1 MTQGFVYK
9 KVEIPQPAGH
19 NRGMIQLGSLR
30 WRPLLAGIAVF
41 FLLISARAQSVDI
54 FMSVGAAP
62 AAMGTNPQPAPTL
75 AGDST
80 DAQYP
85 KWIKIGSAQM
95 GVGRGV
101 SISNGSVAT
110 SNPSVSE
117 VVVTKMTDSTTPSL
131 YTLVCGGTAAVSQ
144 PIPYVTIDF
153 RNTNNSQVFYR
164 LQMQNVYFTG
174 VSSSSGGSVPS
185 ESLSLFFTKVS
196 WSYVTFDNSKVGTT
210 ITKGWDVAKNAAF

>member
-1 MTQGFVYK
+1 MTQGPVYK
-9 KVEIPQPAGH
+9 NVEISQLVGH

-30 WRPLLAGIAVF
+30 WRSSLAGIAVF

-62 AAMGTNPQPAPTL
+62 AAMGANPQPTPTL
-75 AGDST
+75 SGDST

-85 KWIKIGSAQM
+85 KWIKLGSAQM
-95 GVGRGV
+95 GASRAVT
-101 SISNGSVAT
+101 ISGGSVAT
-110 SNPSVSE
+110 SSPSLSE
-117 VVVTKMTDSTTPSL
+117 VTVTKMTDSTTPSL

-153 RNTNNSQVFYR
+153 RNSNTSQVFYR

-185 ESLSLFFTKVS
+185 ESLSLFFTKVT
-196 WSYVTFDNSKVGTT
+196 WSYVTFDNGKGGTT